1 MSTLRKAIASGLP
14 HKVVRDL
21 TNRIRYGAD
30 APLSDELIWIRPRDV
45 TDWYH
50 ADPSQDAPRFRRRH
64 SGLVVGGDWDRSR
77 TPFGSQIKLD
87 SIRAHF
93 EKGVP
98 WVQTDLFD
106 WMLQKIET
114 HGRIDG
120 CTSRDD
126 LIKRYEQL
134 DRIFEEAK
142 RTGTLRPHGSVNQTR
157 REHGGILVHIARDG
171 SPLRDG
177 GGMHR
182 FAIAYVLNLG
192 AIPAQLG
199 VIHKDAVK
207 AGVMHRLRTPP
218 PGLQTNA

>member
-1 MSTLRKAIASGLP
+1 M
-14 HKVVRDL
+14 
-21 TNRIRYGAD
+21 
-30 APLSDELIWIRPRDV
+30 
-45 TDWYH
+45 
-50 ADPSQDAPRFRRRH
+50 
-64 SGLVVGGDWDRSR
+64 VGGDWDRSR
-77 TPFGSQIKLD
+77 APFGSQIKLD

-157 REHGGILVHIARDG
+157 REQGGILVHIARDG

-182 FAIAYVLNLG
+182 FAIAYVLNLE

-199 VIHKDAVK
+199 VIHIDAVK

-218 PGLQTNA
+218 LGLQTNA